1 MKRRFAVM
9 AALPLLMG
17 GCLPL
22 PITIASTAFTGISY
36 MASGKSTTDHVLSAT
51 MDQDC
56 ALVRP
61 VLGEPFCR
69 GFGPNGEGRTAAVT
83 VATYPGDRDD
93 PLTNEARLAARG
105 ANALDLASLDLDS
118 RQIAAAP
125 RYLVA
130 PPHVSI
136 AGIIVTKDQLSP
148 APGTRVMAAAPDT
161 SWAALAPVRAARP
174 AAAPSAVPA
183 AARMPAP
190 AVAAEAPSQRGS
202 GGDRWVILGSFR
214 DAERA
219 QLMAARY
226 AGREPSILAA
236 SVRGGQWHRVALGPM
251 SAESARAV
259 RDGLGEVDG
268 RRPWVVRLE
277 TH

>member
-1 MKRRFAVM
+1 M
-9 AALPLLMG
+9 
-17 GCLPL
+17 

-105 ANALDLASLDLDS
+105 ENALDLASLDLDS

-125 RYLVA
+125 RFLVA

-136 AGIIVTKDQLSP
+136 AGIIVNKDQLSP

-161 SWAALAPVRAARP
+161 SWAALAPVRAAG
-174 AAAPSAVPA
+174 PSAA

-190 AVAAEAPSQRGS
+190 AVAAETPGQRAS
-202 GGDRWVILGSFR
+202 GGDRWVVLGSFR

-219 QLMAARY
+219 QVMAARF
-226 AGREPSILAA
+226 AGREPSIIAA